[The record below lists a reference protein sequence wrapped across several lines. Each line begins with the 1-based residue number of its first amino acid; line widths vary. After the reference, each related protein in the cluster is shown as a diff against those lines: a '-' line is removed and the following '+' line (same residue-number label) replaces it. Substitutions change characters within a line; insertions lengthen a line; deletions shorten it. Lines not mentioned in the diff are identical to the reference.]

1 MTGLACADV
10 VTVCRMCNE
19 TENPVSLIRF
29 PLEEK
34 GLLLSDDNRIRRGGK
49 SKVGIRHDREN
60 RHAVIGPPAF
70 FLLFLDLP

>member
-34 GLLLSDDNRIRRGGK
+34 GLFLPAAIAELAGRK
-49 SKVGIRHDREN
+49 AKVGRDSIR
-60 RHAVIGPPAF
+60 P
-70 FLLFLDLP
+70 

>member
-1 MTGLACADV
+1 MMGLACADV

-34 GLLLSDDNRIRRGGK
+34 GLLCRTIACSRGGK
-49 SKVGIRHDREN
+49 SKIARDPIR
-60 RHAVIGPPAF
+60 P
-70 FLLFLDLP
+70 

>member
-1 MTGLACADV
+1 MMGLACADV

-34 GLLLSDDNRIRRGGK
+34 GLLLSNDMLAR
-49 SKVGIRHDREN
+49 KVQDR
-60 RHAVIGPPAF
+60 
-70 FLLFLDLP
+70 